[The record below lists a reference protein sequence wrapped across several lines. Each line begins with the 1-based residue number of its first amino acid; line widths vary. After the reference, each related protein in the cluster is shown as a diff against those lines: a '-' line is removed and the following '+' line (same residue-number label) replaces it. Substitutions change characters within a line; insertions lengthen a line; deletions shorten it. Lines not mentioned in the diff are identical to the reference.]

1 MKRFSLLISLVV
13 IPFILFSQIKQN
25 DEKISFF
32 KQGDLSKYNISIQ
45 TEKAEITGILFLK
58 DTNDCIMGTVVNEFG
73 INAFDF
79 VYNKEKQEV
88 KLIDVISFIDK
99 WYIKKALKEDLEAL
113 LSLNEKKDKN
123 KEITK
128 QEDDT
133 IILNDKRY
141 KIIYTLTP
149 LIEQIDQE
157 EDETN

>member
-1 MKRFSLLISLVV
+1 
-13 IPFILFSQIKQN
+13 
-25 DEKISFF
+25 
-32 KQGDLSKYNISIQ
+32 
-45 TEKAEITGILFLK
+45 
-58 DTNDCIMGTVVNEFG
+58 MGTVVNEFG

-141 KIIYTLTP
+141 KITYTLTP
-149 LIEQIDQE
+149 LVEQIDQE